1 MSTSTPHNLKL
12 IAALQ
17 IFTGVALSAAAYF
30 FHSFELGASTAAGAL
45 IMTANSAGLTW
56 AWWRILAKKPIALTL
71 LIIVIKYA
79 VLLSSIYYL
88 ARAPW
93 FNAMGAGLGIAS
105 FMFAALLFAG
115 YLQAKNPGK
124 DEG

>member
-1 MSTSTPHNLKL
+1 MSTLIHHNLKL

-17 IFTGVALSAAAYF
+17 IFSGLALSLAAYF
-30 FHSFELGASTAAGAL
+30 LHSFELGASTAAGAV
-45 IMTANSAGLTW
+45 IMTVNSAGITW
-56 AWWRILAKKPIALTL
+56 AWWRILDKKPIALTL

-93 FNAMGAGLGIAS
+93 FNVMGAGLGIAS

-115 YLQAKNPGK
+115 YLQATSGK